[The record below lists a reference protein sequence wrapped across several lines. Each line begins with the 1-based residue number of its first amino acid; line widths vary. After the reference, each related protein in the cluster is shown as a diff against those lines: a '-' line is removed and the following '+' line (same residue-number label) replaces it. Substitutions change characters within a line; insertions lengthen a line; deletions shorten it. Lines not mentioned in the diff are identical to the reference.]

1 MLRLYSLTNYI
12 TTPEEALQYV
22 QELYK
27 LITDGVVKINIYKDY
42 PFSAQGVQQA
52 QRDITSRSTTGKLL
66 IKVSDE

>member
-1 MLRLYSLTNYI
+1 MNYI
-12 TTPEEALQYV
+12 TTLEESFKYV

-42 PFSAQGVQQA
+42 PFSAQGVKQA